1 MKRVFFNDVAP
12 RDGLQMEKVF
22 VPTLEKIALVN
33 ALSECGF
40 AKIEVTSFTS
50 AKAIPAL
57 ADAEQVM
64 GGIRRVPG
72 VEYTVLV
79 PNVRGAER
87 ALEVAPDELNVVM
100 SMSESHNRAN
110 LRMSREESFGKL
122 TEVIRLAQGRVPVN
136 VSLSTAFGCPFEGDV
151 AQEGVMA
158 WADRFVQ
165 LGVRGLTFCDTTGM
179 AHPVQVLRIAEEA
192 TKRFAS
198 LQVTFHFHDTR
209 GMGFANLMAAV
220 ESGVQ
225 RFDSSLGGLG
235 GCPYAPGAS
244 GNIATEDAV
253 HMLAAMGYDTGIALA
268 RLIDLAR
275 ALPDLVGHAV
285 PGQVGKAGRI
295 SDLDPLH

>member
-22 VPTLEKIALVN
+22 VPTPEKIALVN

-64 GGIRRVPG
+64 GGIRRVAG
-72 VEYTVLV
+72 VEYTVLA

-87 ALEVAPDELNVVM
+87 ALEIAPDELNVVM

-122 TEVIRLAQGRVPVN
+122 AEVIRLAQGRVPVN

-151 AQEGVMA
+151 AQEVVMA
-158 WADRFVQ
+158 WADRFAQ

-179 AHPVQVLRIAEEA
+179 AHPVQVRRMAEEA
-192 TKRFAS
+192 IRRFAS
-198 LQVTFHFHDTR
+198 LQVTLHFHDTR
-209 GMGFANLMAAV
+209 GMGLANLMAAV
-220 ESGVQ
+220 ECGVE

-275 ALPDLVGHAV
+275 ALPELVGHAV

-295 SDLDPLH
+295 SDLHPFH